1 MHHSNGPSRLSTS
14 LQCDTPSVPFE
25 VAAAPWDVRRWEPLL
40 YALRGALKT
49 FCHRFLR
56 RDDKLAA
63 LVGRML
69 RDAAGGTAEG
79 PIRLVDVG
87 CAQGALTLRIAERL
101 PRRVANRFQPIGIE
115 ISNHLAKLA
124 HLALRGQG
132 GHCIHGTG
140 IDGLGDVERGSAHVI
155 VLSGTLEHEIAPL
168 ALLRRCRERLALDG
182 RIVVKVPNDA
192 CVGRR
197 ILGGRWHGYRWPDR
211 VNHFTPQTLAAA
223 ARAAGLQVVRMNAF
237 DRWPLSDSLY
247 AVLGRDA
254 SVGLEAVE
262 PTIAYRPRQAA

>member
-1 MHHSNGPSRLSTS
+1 MHHTNGPFRLSTS
-14 LQCDTPSVPFE
+14 LQRDTPSVPFD
-25 VAAAPWDVRRWEPLL
+25 VAAAPWDVRRCEPLL

-49 FCHRFLR
+49 FRHRFLR
-56 RDDKLAA
+56 RDKLAA

-87 CAQGALTLRIAERL
+87 CAQGGLTLRIAERL

-182 RIVVKVPNDA
+182 RIVVKVPNHA

-197 ILGGRWHGYRWPDR
+197 HGYRWPDR
-211 VNHFTPQTLAAA
+211 VNHFTPKTLAAV
-223 ARAAGLQVVRMNAF
+223 ARAAGLRVIRMNAF

-247 AVLGRDA
+247 AVLSRDA
-254 SVGLEAVE
+254 SAVLEAVE
-262 PTIAYRPRQAA
+262 PTIAYQPRKAA

>member
-1 MHHSNGPSRLSTS
+1 MHHTDAPTRPYQVLHH
-14 LQCDTPSVPFE
+14 DTLSVPFD
-25 VAAAPWDVRRWEPLL
+25 AAPAPWDAGRCEPLL
-40 YALRGALKT
+40 YALRGAFKT
-49 FCHRFLR
+49 FRHRFLR
-56 RDDKLAA
+56 RDKMAA

-87 CAQGALTLRIAERL
+87 CAQGGLTLRIAERL

-115 ISNHLAKLA
+115 VSNHLAKLA

-155 VLSGTLEHEIAPL
+155 VLSGTLEHELAPL
-168 ALLRRCRERLALDG
+168 ALLRRCRERLVLDG
-182 RIVVKVPNDA
+182 RIVVKVRNDA

-197 ILGGRWHGYRWPDR
+197 IYGGQWGGYRWPDH
-211 VNHFTPQTLAAA
+211 VNHFTPQTLAAV
-223 ARAAGLQVVRMNAF
+223 ARAAGLRVVRLNAL

-254 SVGLEAVE
+254 SAVLEAVE
-262 PTIAYRPRQAA
+262 PTVASLTRTAA